1 MIFKC
6 VRVKMRVISD
16 YLILKPK
23 KRHQHLRALL
33 IFKLRVVIQIEVVL
47 NLLLVSLTYYTCL
60 ECCLPPLIT
69 GEEAVIQRD
78 SRPHWIL
85 NQILTGLILIYIIVR
100 IQFFVHALLCIA
112 VKCLVIVIL
121 RPIKRITIINFE
133 LRSIKAWRSTH
144 TIIVYETSLLFYPSL
159 GTVSWI
165 NVANNLSS

>member
-78 SRPHWIL
+78 SRPH
-85 NQILTGLILIYIIVR
+85 
-100 IQFFVHALLCIA
+100 
-112 VKCLVIVIL
+112 
-121 RPIKRITIINFE
+121 
-133 LRSIKAWRSTH
+133 
-144 TIIVYETSLLFYPSL
+144 
-159 GTVSWI
+159 
-165 NVANNLSS
+165 